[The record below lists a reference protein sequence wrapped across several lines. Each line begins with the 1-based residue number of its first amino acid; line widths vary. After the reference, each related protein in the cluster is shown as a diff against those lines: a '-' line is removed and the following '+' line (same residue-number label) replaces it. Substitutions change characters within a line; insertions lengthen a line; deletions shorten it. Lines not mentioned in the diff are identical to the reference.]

1 MFYETSLLTR
11 ATRAEPGNAYYELR
25 LPSSAANPY
34 LVLAGV
40 VAAGH
45 DFIKNYDAL
54 GDDAPPDP
62 FTLVETKR
70 LPSNLS
76 SALDELNSD
85 EVLVAALGKPLID
98 TFTRVKRAEVEEVAE
113 RRGSVTTGPQTLTAE
128 SVGRRIRVFW
138 DIDEDGSDSKEF
150 FDGMVDKFND
160 RSNYAQVKYDD
171 GGEEWIG
178 PDFTGWTFLER
189 DLAEVYTEM
198 YVGYI

>member
-1 MFYETSLLTR
+1 MRRDGCFILR
-11 ATRAEPGNAYYELR
+11 NIAANNPGAGAEPGNAYYELR

-45 DFIKNYDAL
+45 DFIDMYDAL

-62 FTLVETKR
+62 FALVETKR
-70 LPSNLS
+70 LPTNLS

-85 EVLVAALGKPLID
+85 EVLIAALGKPFID
-98 TFTRVKRAEVEEVAE
+98 TFTRVKRAEVEEVSE
-113 RRGSVTTGPQTLTAE
+113 RLGVVTGPQILTAE

-138 DIDEDGSDSKEF
+138 DSNES
-150 FDGMVDKFND
+150 FDGVVDKFND
-160 RSNYAQVKYDD
+160 KSNYAQIKYDD

-178 PDFTGWTFLER
+178 PEFTDWTFLER
-189 DLAEVYTEM
+189 DLEEVYREM
-198 YVGYI
+198 YVGYV